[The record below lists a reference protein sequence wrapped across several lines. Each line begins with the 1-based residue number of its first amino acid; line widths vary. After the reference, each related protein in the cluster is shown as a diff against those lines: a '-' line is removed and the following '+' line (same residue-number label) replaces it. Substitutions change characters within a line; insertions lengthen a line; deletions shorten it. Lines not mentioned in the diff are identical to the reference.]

1 MWLLD
6 KTIVALFLISVFC
19 WLVTL
24 TIYMSSLEKYPSKS
38 LFHFLNWV
46 IRVFSFLL
54 LSCRSYL
61 CVLEINSLSDI
72 RFHKYFLSFH
82 GLPFIL
88 LFPLLCRSFLVWS
101 PTYLFFILL
110 SVLLMSFPKL
120 ISWGFPL
127 ILEVI
132 YIFLILCW
140 SFYLAWKIPWMEEP
154 GGLPS
159 MGSLSQRRLSDS
171 RSLFT
176 FMHWRRKWQ
185 PTQCSCLE
193 NPREGAHQGSLVG
206 CHKWGHTE
214 LDTTE
219 VT

>member
-1 MWLLD
+1 
-6 KTIVALFLISVFC
+6 
-19 WLVTL
+19 
-24 TIYMSSLEKYPSKS
+24 MSSLEKYPSKS

-140 SFYLAWKIPWMEEP
+140 SFIWP
-154 GGLPS
+154 GKSPG
-159 MGSLSQRRLSDS
+159 
-171 RSLFT
+171 
-176 FMHWRRKWQ
+176 WR
-185 PTQCSCLE
+185 
-193 NPREGAHQGSLVG
+193 SLVG
-206 CHKWGHTE
+206 YHPWGRWVRGDWVTHVHFSLSCIGEGNGNPPSVLAWRIPGREPIRGVWWAAINGVTQSWTQLKW
-214 LDTTE
+214 LSSSSRA
-219 VT
+219 